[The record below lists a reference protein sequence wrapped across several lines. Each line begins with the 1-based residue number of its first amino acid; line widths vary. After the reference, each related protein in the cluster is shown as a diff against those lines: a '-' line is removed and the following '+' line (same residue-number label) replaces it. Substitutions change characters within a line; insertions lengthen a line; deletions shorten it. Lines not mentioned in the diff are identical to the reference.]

1 MYKHLYSHFR
11 ASLTKVAYSKDWVP
25 DTTSQS
31 KDRSACIHTGKVI
44 TDDIDLNITNKNNQT
59 TAVHYI
65 HPLLTTTF
73 HCCSSFTVNLRNS
86 RTENIALH
94 LNPRMKSGVFIRN
107 SYLSESWGQ
116 EERELPFFPFSSG
129 EYFEVGTV
137 YSIYFEGLLLSAAPT
152 LDVYLFR
159 HLISNHKLVITY
171 FSVRLCAL

>member
-73 HCCSSFTVNLRNS
+73 HCYPRLFQFYSEPTKQQDREHRSS
-86 RTENIALH
+86 
-94 LNPRMKSGVFIRN
+94 
-107 SYLSESWGQ
+107 SEPSH
-116 EERELPFFPFSSG
+116 
-129 EYFEVGTV
+129 EVGCV
-137 YSIYFEGLLLSAAPT
+137 HQELVPEWILGSGGAGAALLS
-152 LDVYLFR
+152 LLVRRVLWGRNWLQLLFWR
-159 HLISNHKLVITY
+159 ASAVCCTY
-171 FSVRLCAL
+171 IGCLPL